1 MSGVGIANVNV
12 NVSGMYG
19 KHITTI
25 TNKRAILHI
34 GTLTYE

>member
-25 TNKRAILHI
+25 TNKRANI

>member
-1 MSGVGIANVNV
+1 MSGVGIANDV